1 MNILGIIASAS
12 NHPYWMGLLTS
23 QGNNKYIAKSSTGD
37 VHLGITSA
45 IGNAVKLSNL
55 GALQWQKTVGLNNYG
70 VAVDSSGNTYIAGY
84 VSFTAAYLVKFDSS
98 GAIVWQRKTTS
109 ISVPFTAL
117 AVDSSSN
124 VYVGTSEGTLVKYNS
139 SGTIQWQ
146 RKLASTAYNA
156 ITVDGSGN
164 VYATGYSVVGS
175 RSDIQVVKYN
185 SSGTIQWQTALST
198 GYTGTGATNTRG
210 YDIKL
215 DSTGNVIIAGIGVI
229 SGYNYFHVIK
239 LNSSGVLQWQR
250 YMTTLSGG
258 AYGVAVDSSD
268 NIYVTGYNQPFG
280 SSVGLVFK
288 YNSSGTIQWKR
299 EIFTL
304 VSGTSYGNMFGI
316 TTGSNGEFYATG
328 YVRVDVS
335 GNYNGVTVK
344 LPTDG
349 SLTGNHVIG
358 SYTVYYGA
366 SSLSEAAAS
375 LTNTTSA
382 FAESAG
388 TLTDSAGT
396 LTASNSTYTNT
407 VKSL

>member
-1 MNILGIIASAS
+1 MPILGITASSS
-12 NHPYWMGLLTS
+12 NHPYWIGLLTS
-23 QGNNKYIAKSSTGD
+23 SVDNKYITKSSTGD
-37 VHLGITSA
+37 VYLGLV
-45 IGNAVKLSNL
+45 GPVDNAVKLSNL
-55 GALQWQKTVGLNNYG
+55 GALQWQKTAGLNNYG

-84 VSFTAAYLVKFDSS
+84 VPFTATTYLVKFDSS

-164 VYATGYSVVGS
+164 VFAVGYSVVGS

-198 GYTGTGATNTRG
+198 GYTSTNTRG

-229 SGYNYFHVIK
+229 TGYNYFHVIK
-239 LNSSGVLQWQR
+239 LNGSGVLQWQR
-250 YMTTLSGG
+250 YMTTLNGG

-268 NIYVTGYNQPFG
+268 NIYVTGYSQPFG

-299 EIFTL
+299 EIYTN
-304 VSGTSYGNMFGI
+304 VSGTTYGNMFGI
-316 TTGSNGEFYATG
+316 ATGSNGEFYATG
-328 YVRVDVS
+328 YVKVDAS
-335 GNYNGVTVK
+335 NYNGVTVK

-349 SLTGNHVIG
+349 TLTGNYVVG
-358 SYTVYYGA
+358 SYTVTYTT

-375 LTNTTSA
+375 LTNTTTV
-382 FAESAG
+382 FAETAG
-388 TLTDSAGT
+388 TLADTTAT
-396 LTASNSTYTNT
+396 LTASNSSLTNT
-407 VKSL
+407 VKSI

>member
-23 QGNNKYIAKSSTGD
+23 SGNNKYIAKSSTGD
-37 VHLGITSA
+37 VHLGLLGPT
-45 IGNAVKLSNL
+45 GNAVKLSNL
-55 GALQWQKTVGLNNYG
+55 GALQWQKNTTINNYG
-70 VAVDSSGNTYIAGY
+70 VAVDSSGNTYIAGD
-84 VSFTAAYLVKFDSS
+84 VSFTAAQLVKFDSS
-98 GAIVWQRKTTS
+98 GAIVWQRKTATAVTFTS
-109 ISVPFTAL
+109 L
-117 AVDSSSN
+117 AVDASSN

-198 GYTGTGATNTRG
+198 GYTSTNTRG

-215 DSTGNVIIAGIGVI
+215 DSTGNVIIAGIGVVT
-229 SGYNYFHVIK
+229 GYNYFHVIK
-239 LNSSGVLQWQR
+239 LNGSGVLQWQR
-250 YMTTLSGG
+250 YMTTLNGG

-268 NIYVTGYNQPFG
+268 NIYVTGYSQPFG

-288 YNSSGTIQWKR
+288 YNSSGAIQWKR
-299 EIFTL
+299 EIYTN
-304 VSGTSYGNMFGI
+304 VSGTTYGNMFGI
-316 TTGSNGEFYATG
+316 ATGSNGEFYATG
-328 YVRVDVS
+328 YAKVDS
-335 GNYNGVTVK
+335 SNFNGVTVK

-349 SLTGNHVIG
+349 SLTGTKTIG
-358 SYTVYYGA
+358 SFSVYYNA
-366 SSLSEAAAS
+366 SSLSESAGS